1 MQTRYQLKQLKNK
14 EQIAANTL
22 IEMSKDFNEKA
33 LSNEVNNA
41 RTMIANNY
49 CKNNYCYK
57 NIPKIDSPYHGT
69 YTEQIKQCIQNK
81 DMDMYYILLD
91 NRRDIEKIEEH
102 YNHYYEAIIN
112 NITDEQVNDYLK
124 EKEVDN
130 KIQSAK
136 DELTEL
142 KEIRNLKLKLDE
154 SIKYSKEMNDKME
167 AMKISYDEICH
178 QFKIKYNYY

>member
-22 IEMSKDFNEKA
+22 IEMSKSFNEKVF
-33 LSNEVNNA
+33 SNEVNNA
-41 RTMIANNY
+41 RTMIATNY
-49 CKNNYCYK
+49 CKNNYGYK
-57 NIPKIDSPYHGT
+57 NIPVIDSPYHGT

-91 NRRDIEKIEEH
+91 NRRAIEKLDEH
-102 YNHYYEAIIN
+102 YNHYFEAIIN

-136 DELTEL
+136 DELMEL
-142 KEIRNLKLKLDE
+142 KEIKNLKLKLDE
-154 SIKYSKEMNDKME
+154 SIKYSLEINDKME